1 MEDKNREE
9 IDKMH
14 KGLGRIGNKAKLFM
28 NKKEM
33 LERKMHKKRNHQKI
47 KTNGKKKNYE

>member
-9 IDKMH
+9 INKMH
-14 KGLGRIGNKAKLFM
+14 KGLGRIGNKAKLFT

-33 LERKMHKKRNHQKI
+33 LERKMHKKDMIRKQKQM
-47 KTNGKKKNYE
+47 KKNEL